1 VSNPRDLLLQ
11 QLSQLLWV
19 ERMLAFEVLPKLVAD
34 VKSETLRALV
44 EHHLVETREH
54 ASRVEQAF
62 AIVGAETSS
71 NRDAGFDALR
81 KQHEEQVSNTVGDGF
96 ADLLHAGSAIRAEH
110 AEIAL
115 YDALLRVV
123 ESLGFDDAHRL
134 LGANRAEELRALEL
148 LDRETA
154 SLAAQLGG

>member
-1 VSNPRDLLLQ
+1 MSNPRDLLLQ
-11 QLSQLLWV
+11 QLSQVLWV
-19 ERMLAFEVLPKLVAD
+19 ERMLAFEALPKLVDD

-54 ASRVEQAF
+54 VSRVEQAF

-71 NRDAGFDALR
+71 NRDAGFDASR
-81 KQHEEQVSNTVGDGF
+81 KQHEEQVSNAVGDAL
-96 ADLLHAGSAIRAEH
+96 ADVLHAGAAIRAEH
-110 AEIAL
+110 AEVAL

-123 ESLGFDDAHRL
+123 KALGLDDAHRL
-134 LGANRAEELRALEL
+134 LAANRAEELRALEL

-154 SLAAQLGG
+154 NLAAQLGD